1 MITVSDAIKSAFTS
15 DEFIGGVT
23 FTVGNDAYTATNIL
37 NGSAVITES
46 ISSGEDI
53 DFSVVEKGSL
63 EISLIN
69 INTTIKE
76 LKGKTLTIKQTVLN
90 TDIPLG
96 VYTIVDA
103 VNDGDYLY
111 EITAYDNLH
120 KFDVDVSDWWNTEV
134 TFPITLRNLLIS
146 LCTKV
151 GVSYNFPATFTNST
165 FQVQQT
171 IYVEST
177 TGLDFLGYIQEA
189 CAGFIKPDR
198 TGVMKL
204 VQLTYLNPDVLYPSE
219 SLYPS
224 TTLYPTSLYDAE
236 SAVPCLTYNVPITID
251 KLSMADYTVQ
261 KLTKLQIRSTEN
273 DIGVVVGT
281 GDNAYIIESNPLFYS
296 FTGVPDDEFVA
307 SEILEVLEQISYI
320 PIKTKVKAQP
330 YIEVGDLVN
339 FVSYEGKECYA
350 PLLQRSLSGFL
361 LSTDTVEIKGSE
373 VRNNN
378 VQSVNKTT
386 KILNRRI
393 HEVINTVD
401 EFSSTINEVST
412 DLSDLEKR
420 TTENESVI
428 QQTPTNIMTQVT
440 ETLTGYVTEEELGT
454 TLDQTASEIV
464 ASVWSSEQGQQI
476 INALLTLN
484 RYGLTVSISDGASR
498 LNGEGLLVLKQVGD
512 QYYVVA
518 KFTKDASY
526 TNNIVI
532 GTYASFGSHRWESIS
547 GEEWDGVTTMGTGAA
562 WTGAQTEL
570 IEEIEE

>member
-1 MITVSDAIKSAFTS
+1 MIIVSDSVKSAFKA
-15 DEFIGGVT
+15 DEFHGNVT
-23 FTVGNDAYTATNIL
+23 FTIDTNTYTAENIL
-37 NGSAVITES
+37 ANSTTITES
-46 ISSGEDI
+46 IASSKDI
-53 DFSVVEKGSL
+53 DFSATEKGCL
-63 EISLIN
+63 KTTLIN
-69 INTTIKE
+69 IEDDIKE
-76 LKGKTLTIKQTVLN
+76 LKGETLTMKQTVLN

-111 EITAYDNLH
+111 DITAYDNLH

-134 TFPITLRNLLIS
+134 TFPISLRDLLIS

-204 VQLTYLNPDVLYPSE
+204 VQLTYPNPNVLYPSE

-224 TTLYPTSLYDAE
+224 TTLYPTSIYSAE
-236 SAVPCLTYNVPITID
+236 SAVPCITYNVPLTMTT
-251 KLSMADYTVQ
+251 LELADYTVQ
-261 KLTKLQIRSTEN
+261 KATKLQIRSTK
-273 DIGVVVGT
+273 DDVGVVVGT
-281 GDNAYIIESNPLFYS
+281 GDNTYVIESNPLFYS
-296 FTGVPDDEFVA
+296 FTGVPDDELVA

-320 PIKTKVKAQP
+320 PVKTKVKAQP

-350 PLLQRSLSGFL
+350 PVLKRTLGGFL
-361 LSTDTVEIKGSE
+361 INSDTIEINGTE
-373 VRNNN
+373 TRNNN

-420 TTENESVI
+420 TTENESQI
-428 QQTPTNIMTQVT
+428 KQTPTDIMTQVT
-440 ETLTGYVTEEELGT
+440 ETLTGYVTSETLGT
-454 TLDQTASEIV
+454 TLDQRATEIV

-484 RYGLTVSISDGASR
+484 QYGLTVNISDGASR
-498 LNGEGLLVLKQVGD
+498 LNGEGLLVLKQVGN

-518 KFTKDASY
+518 KFTKEDSY
-526 TNNIVI
+526 TNNLVI
-532 GTYASFGSHRWESIS
+532 GTFASFGSHRWESIS